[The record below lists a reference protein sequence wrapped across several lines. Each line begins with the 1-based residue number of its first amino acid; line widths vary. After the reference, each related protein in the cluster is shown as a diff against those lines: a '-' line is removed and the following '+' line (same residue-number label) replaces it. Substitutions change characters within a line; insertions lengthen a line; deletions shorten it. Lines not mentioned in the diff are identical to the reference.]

1 MLLGGITGVFWGK
14 DLLFLGAV
22 SKALILAIKALSLPL
37 LFFAILDGFLKSEFK
52 GKGFAALIFVAAINA
67 FCAVSIAL
75 LIANVFIPGRFMPQ
89 AEATLK
95 EGSWLGALGRQ
106 FSLSQIGD
114 LFTGTTLVIF
124 LSILTG
130 LSMRLMPRFRSKASQ
145 MTSWCLTRL
154 FWTIEKVILLIPLA
168 VFGAVVKAIG
178 TSGLSV
184 ASGLAAYFLACF
196 SGMALQILLV
206 YQAWIFFVI
215 KIPLST
221 FWKVAWEPAVYAF
234 GVNSSLATLPVSLRA
249 MEKLKVSPSSARLS
263 ACIGTNFNNDGILL
277 YEVVA
282 ALFLLQAYGIHLSL
296 SHQFLVALLS
306 LIACL
311 GVAGIPE
318 AGIISLTIVLSSLGL
333 PLEAIPILLSVDWF
347 LARMRSFTNVLAD
360 ITVGALIDRLT
371 HQGRFSFLH

>member
-1 MLLGGITGVFWGK
+1 MLLGVFTGLIWGK
-14 DLLFLGAV
+14 DLLFLGNA
-22 SKALILAIKALSLPL
+22 SKALILIIKALSLPL

-67 FCAVSIAL
+67 CCAICIAL
-75 LIANVFIPGRFMPQ
+75 LIANFFTPGKYMPQ
-89 AEATLK
+89 AEVTLK

-106 FSLSQIGD
+106 FSLSQVGD
-114 LFTGTTLVIF
+114 LFTGTTLAIL
-124 LSILTG
+124 LSLFVG
-130 LSMRLMPRFRSKASQ
+130 LLLRLMPRFRASASLI
-145 MTSWCLTRL
+145 TGWFLSRL
-154 FWTIEKVILLIPLA
+154 FWIIEKVILLIPLA

-184 ASGLAAYFLACF
+184 AAGLAAYFLACF
-196 SGMALQILLV
+196 SGMALQIGIV
-206 YQAWIFFVI
+206 YQLWIVFLGRI
-215 KIPLST
+215 QLST
-221 FWKVAWEPAVYAF
+221 FWKIAWEPAIYAF
-234 GVNSSLATLPVSLRA
+234 GVNSSLATLPVSLKA

-296 SHQFLVALLS
+296 SQQFLVAILS

-318 AGIISLTIVLSSLGL
+318 AGIISLTIVLSSVGL

-360 ITVGALIDRLT
+360 ITVGASIDRLT
-371 HQGRFSFLH
+371 HQGKFSTLK